1 MKIRYLL
8 LLPFMLKAQ
17 AKVVLLPNSMSSLS
31 SMTALESTHT
41 SNARNEIFY
50 LKSLK
55 SMMSNKSYKTNS
67 KGTILEHVDTESTY
81 FNNIENLT
89 DWFNLDPISGTEGAN
104 VDKAYAKYGNPKNQI
119 IVAVID
125 SGVDVNHEDLQG
137 KIWINSGEIA
147 GNQIDDDGNGY
158 VDDIFGW
165 NFIGAKDGMA
175 TVVKDSGRNG
185 LRLIKGNAKK
195 QVHHD
200 TLAQTREL
208 LRLRR
213 KQEQQDLTDQ
223 EFTALNQLNSLVSA
237 QKESHLKSYTQY
249 QLAKMKYLKNELIL
263 KAAGLETIDYSTV
276 EAFTVDESKTE
287 LVKAKKEMLSLLE
300 SGMTLSRIDSSLEWH
315 NINANYYYNVDY
327 NSRDIVK
334 DDSNISDPYYGNNDV
349 IGPDPSHGTHVAGI
363 IAADR
368 NNKLGIQGIASNVK
382 IMALRVIPDGDERD
396 KDVAHAIIYAVNNG
410 AKIINM
416 SFGKTIPENKEL
428 VDEAIKYAEEN
439 GVLLVHAAGNSYADN
454 DQETVYP
461 NKNLT
466 FENRATNNWLEVG
479 ASSYKIGSSLAAG
492 FSNYGKNTVDLFAPG
507 VNIMSTTPNNQY
519 DAYSGTSMACPVVAG
534 VAALLWS
541 FDPNLSVAEL
551 RDLILNNTRK
561 FPDLY
566 VYKVR
571 LGKVLFSNLSSN
583 GGIIDAYGSLEALLR

>member
-349 IGPDPSHGTHVAGI
+349 IGPDPIHGTHVAGI